1 MAFDKRNP
9 MTRHRPSNARPFAL
23 SGWSLQRKLVLAFWL
38 VSVIPTMIAAEL
50 AATTLSQIFDS
61 NVRIWLQESTKIV
74 EDEIGEILR
83 DNARAAQ
90 LFLRYRRPPID
101 QLSGQNDKLTADI
114 ADAIG
119 IDVVALVRNSDH
131 KVLFSTAS
139 DDIVRQISLAPK
151 AVLQTLQVGGIATG
165 TVVSTFE
172 TEQAGVEYK
181 LLVATYLDRNFLTSV
196 AEVHSLD
203 LRLYLA
209 KANDFAE
216 VFSSQRFED
225 HPSAV
230 PEKIEQILRAT
241 REPTEQFTNRYSG
254 IYRPI
259 FNEEGELQGVIFS
272 GLLRHSSLLGLVNQS
287 NLFILIFLLSSA
299 ASLTVGWLVSQ
310 RLTKPLRGLSNG
322 VQAVIAGDYRQR
334 LPVTGG
340 DELAELSS
348 TFNHMS
354 ERLGELQHLESQLRR
369 RDRLH
374 ALGEVAMGLAHEIR
388 NPLGIIKTATQLL
401 HRRADLPESDKRHLE
416 YVVSEVSRINDLI
429 TDFLD
434 FAKPSAP
441 MRSTQSARPLVDEL
455 AGFCAPELASH
466 HIDVRIDDQ
475 APGATVY
482 ADARQLKQAGLNLIV
497 NAIDAMPGGG
507 HLTLGI
513 SRDGPYTV
521 ISISDTGEGIEPD
534 MLERI
539 FTPFV
544 TTKASGTGLGLAKVF
559 SIMESHDGRIECV
572 SEKQAGATF
581 SLYIPANG
589 ADFDE
594 GSDDT

>member
-1 MAFDKRNP
+1 MPKESP
-9 MTRHRPSNARPFAL
+9 VIARPFTL
-23 SGWSLQRKLVLAFWL
+23 SGWSLERKLVLAFWL

-74 EDEIGEILR
+74 EDEISEILHE
-83 DNARAAQ
+83 NARAAQ
-90 LFLRYRRPPID
+90 LFLRYTRPPTDRLSTRHD
-101 QLSGQNDKLTADI
+101 QLTADI
-114 ADAIG
+114 ADSMG

-131 KVLFSTAS
+131 QVLFSTVS
-139 DDIVRQISLAPK
+139 DDITRQISTAPK
-151 AVLQTLQVGGIATG
+151 AVLQTLQVGGVATG

-172 TEQAGVEYK
+172 TEQQGIDYK
-181 LLVATYLDRNFLTSV
+181 LVVATYLDSSFLTSV
-196 AEVHSLD
+196 ADVHSLD

-209 KANDFAE
+209 KANDFSE
-216 VFSSQRFED
+216 VFSTQRFED
-225 HPSAV
+225 HPATV
-230 PEKIEQILRAT
+230 PENIEQILRT
-241 REPTEQFTNRYSG
+241 TKQPIEQFTNRYSG
-254 IYRPI
+254 IYQPI
-259 FNEEGELQGVIFS
+259 FNENGQLQGVIFS
-272 GLLRHSSLLGLVNQS
+272 GLLRHSSLVGLVNQS

-299 ASLTVGWLVSQ
+299 ASLAVGWLVSQ
-310 RLTKPLRGLSNG
+310 RLTKPLRGLAKG

-334 LPVTGG
+334 LVVTGG

-401 HRRADLPESDKRHLE
+401 HRRADLPETDKRHLE

-441 MRSTQSARPLVDEL
+441 MRSTQLARPLVDEL
-455 AGFCAPELASH
+455 IGFCAPELASH
-466 HIDVRIDDQ
+466 HIEVRIDDQ
-475 APGATVY
+475 APAATLY

-497 NAIDAMPGGG
+497 NAIDAMPEGGR
-507 HLTLGI
+507 LTVGI
-513 SRDGPYTV
+513 SSEQHYTV
-521 ISISDTGEGIEPD
+521 IRISDTGQGIAPD

-572 SEKQAGATF
+572 SEKEAGATF
-581 SLYIPANG
+581 TLYIPAN
-589 ADFDE
+589 DEHFDR

>member
-1 MAFDKRNP
+1 MIKN
-9 MTRHRPSNARPFAL
+9 RPATARPFAL

-61 NVRIWLQESTKIV
+61 NVRIWLQESTQIV
-74 EDEIGEILR
+74 EDEITEIRR

-90 LFLRYRRPPID
+90 LFLRYTRPPTD
-101 QLSGQNDKLTADI
+101 RLSSKHDKLTTDI
-114 ADAIG
+114 ADSMG

-131 KVLFSTAS
+131 KVVFSTAA
-139 DDIVRQISLAPK
+139 DDIVRQISTESK
-151 AVLQTLQVGGIATG
+151 ALLQTLQVGGIPTG

-172 TEQAGVEYK
+172 TDQDGVDYK
-181 LLVATYLDRNFLTSV
+181 LVIATYLDSSFLTSV
-196 AEVHSLD
+196 ADVHSLD

-209 KANDFAE
+209 KADDFSE
-216 VFSSQRFED
+216 IFSTQRFED
-225 HPSAV
+225 HPAAV
-230 PEKIEQILRAT
+230 PEKIEQTLRST
-241 REPTEQFTNRYSG
+241 KQPIEQFTNRYSG

-259 FNEEGELQGVIFS
+259 LNESGELQGVIFS
-272 GLLRHSSLLGLVNQS
+272 GLLRHTSLVGLVNQS

-299 ASLTVGWLVSQ
+299 ASLAVGWIVSQ
-310 RLTKPLRGLSNG
+310 RLTKPLRGLSKG

-334 LPVTGG
+334 LAVTGG

-401 HRRADLPESDKRHLE
+401 HRRADLPETDKRHLE

-441 MRSTQSARPLVDEL
+441 MRSTQAARPLVDDL
-455 AGFCAPELASH
+455 VGFCAPELASH
-466 HIDVRIDDQ
+466 NIDVHINDQ
-475 APGATVY
+475 APGATLHV
-482 ADARQLKQAGLNLIV
+482 DARQLKQAGLNLIV
-497 NAIDAMPGGG
+497 NAIDAMPDGGR
-507 HLTLGI
+507 LTVAI
-513 SRDGPYTV
+513 SSESPYTV
-521 ISISDTGEGIEPD
+521 ISISDTGQGIEPD

-559 SIMESHDGRIECV
+559 SIMEGHDGRIECV
-572 SEKQAGATF
+572 SEKDAGTTF
-581 SLYIPANG
+581 TLYIPANG
-589 ADFDE
+589 EDFDE

>member
-1 MAFDKRNP
+1 M
-9 MTRHRPSNARPFAL
+9 MTRHRPANARPFAL

-38 VSVIPTMIAAEL
+38 VSVVPTMIAAEL

-74 EDEIGEILR
+74 EDEITEILR
-83 DNARAAQ
+83 DNARVAQ
-90 LFLRYRRPPID
+90 LLLRYTRPPTD
-101 QLSGQNDKLTADI
+101 APSTQRDKLTTDI
-114 ADAIG
+114 AEAMG

-131 KVLFSTAS
+131 KVLFSTAT
-139 DDIVRQISLAPK
+139 DDIVRQISTAPK
-151 AVLQTLQVGGIATG
+151 AVLQTLQVGGVAMG

-172 TEQAGVEYK
+172 TDQDGVDYK
-181 LLVATYLDRNFLTSV
+181 LVIATYLDSSFLTSV
-196 AEVHSLD
+196 ADVHSLD

-209 KANDFAE
+209 KADDFSE
-216 VFSSQRFED
+216 IFSTQRFED
-225 HPSAV
+225 HPAAV
-230 PEKIEQILRAT
+230 PEKIEQILRNT
-241 REPTEQFTNRYSG
+241 KQPIEQFTNRYSG

-259 FNEEGELQGVIFS
+259 LNENGELQGVIFS
-272 GLLRHSSLLGLVNQS
+272 GLLRHTSLVGLVNQS

-299 ASLTVGWLVSQ
+299 ASLAVGWLVSQ
-310 RLTKPLRGLSNG
+310 RLTQPLRELSKG

-334 LPVTGG
+334 LAVTGG

-401 HRRADLPESDKRHLE
+401 HRRADLPETDKRHLE

-429 TDFLD
+429 TEFLD

-441 MRSTQSARPLVDEL
+441 MRSTQLARPLVDEL
-455 AGFCAPELASH
+455 IGFCAPELASH
-466 HIDVRIDDQ
+466 NIDVRIDDQ
-475 APGATVY
+475 APAATLY

-497 NAIDAMPGGG
+497 NAIDAMPDGGR
-507 HLTLGI
+507 LTVAI
-513 SRDGPYTV
+513 SSDSSFTV
-521 ISISDTGEGIEPD
+521 ISISDTGQGIEPD

-572 SEKQAGATF
+572 SEKDAGATF
-581 SLYIPANG
+581 TLYIPANG

>member
-1 MAFDKRNP
+1 MIKN
-9 MTRHRPSNARPFAL
+9 RPATARPFAL

-61 NVRIWLQESTKIV
+61 NVRIWLQESTQIV
-74 EDEIGEILR
+74 EDEITEIRR

-90 LFLRYRRPPID
+90 LFLRYTRPPTD
-101 QLSGQNDKLTADI
+101 RLSSKHDKLTTDI
-114 ADAIG
+114 ADSMG

-131 KVLFSTAS
+131 KVVFSTAA
-139 DDIVRQISLAPK
+139 DDIVRQISTESK
-151 AVLQTLQVGGIATG
+151 ALLQTLQVGGIPTG

-172 TEQAGVEYK
+172 TDQDGVDYK
-181 LLVATYLDRNFLTSV
+181 LMIATYLDSSFLTSV
-196 AEVHSLD
+196 ADVHSLD

-209 KANDFAE
+209 KADDFSE
-216 VFSSQRFED
+216 IFSTQRFED
-225 HPSAV
+225 HPAAV
-230 PEKIEQILRAT
+230 PEKIEQTLRST
-241 REPTEQFTNRYSG
+241 KQPIEQFTNRYSG

-259 FNEEGELQGVIFS
+259 LNESGELQGVIFS
-272 GLLRHSSLLGLVNQS
+272 GLLRHTSLVGLVNQS

-299 ASLTVGWLVSQ
+299 ASLAVGWIVSQ
-310 RLTKPLRGLSNG
+310 RLTKPLRGLSKG

-334 LPVTGG
+334 LAVTGG

-401 HRRADLPESDKRHLE
+401 HRRADLPETDKRHLE

-441 MRSTQSARPLVDEL
+441 MRSTQAARPLVDDL
-455 AGFCAPELASH
+455 VGFCAPELASH
-466 HIDVRIDDQ
+466 NIDVHIDDQ
-475 APGATVY
+475 APGATLHV
-482 ADARQLKQAGLNLIV
+482 DARQLKQAGLNLIV
-497 NAIDAMPGGG
+497 NAIDAMPDGGR
-507 HLTLGI
+507 LTVAI
-513 SRDGPYTV
+513 SSESPYTV
-521 ISISDTGEGIEPD
+521 ISISDTGQGIEPD

-559 SIMESHDGRIECV
+559 SIMEGHDGRIECV
-572 SEKQAGATF
+572 SEKDAGTTF
-581 SLYIPANG
+581 TLYIPANG
-589 ADFDE
+589 EDFDE